1 MRLDILKALN
11 AERAARRTAVVVTN
25 QESGAQRLVTQDK
38 VGTDPLR
45 ELLDAHLRSHSHVA
59 CDRLTIADF
68 AAASMATDWREAEMP
83 FETFPNI
90 VRWLDGLMR
99 LPAWAEPWPDMRSAA
114 A

>member
-1 MRLDILKALN
+1 
-11 AERAARRTAVVVTN
+11 
-25 QESGAQRLVTQDK
+25 
-38 VGTDPLR
+38 
-45 ELLDAHLRSHSHVA
+45 
-59 CDRLTIADF
+59 
-68 AAASMATDWREAEMP
+68 MP